1 MRKIV
6 VPMSV
11 SLDGFMEGP
20 DGDLGWHLVD
30 DELHRHFN
38 EQSKA
43 MGAFLNGR
51 VMYEL
56 MAQFWPT
63 ADSDPTATEPVVEFA
78 GIWRHMPKIVY
89 SRTLQRAAW
98 NATIVRDVEVD
109 EVMAL
114 KAEPGGDL
122 GLGGADLVRAFR
134 RYDLI
139 DEYRIYVHPVLVG
152 RGRRLFKSDDD
163 DITHLRMVE
172 TRTFGNGV
180 VLLRYER
187 PQS

>member
-1 MRKIV
+1 MRRIV
-6 VPMSV
+6 VPLSV

-30 DELHRHFN
+30 DELHTHFN

-56 MAQFWPT
+56 MAQAWPT
-63 ADSDPTATEPVVEFA
+63 ADSDPSSPAPVREFA
-78 GIWRHMPKIVY
+78 GIWRDMPKIVY
-89 SRTLQRAAW
+89 SRTLQHADW
-98 NATIVRDVEVD
+98 NTTVVRDVVVD
-109 EVMAL
+109 EVMEL
-114 KAEPGGDL
+114 KAQPGGDL
-122 GLGGADLVRAFR
+122 GLGGADIAAVFR
-134 RYDLI
+134 RLDLI

-152 RGRRLFKSDDD
+152 RGKPLFQASDTTSDLRL
-163 DITHLRMVE
+163 VE

-187 PQS
+187 A